1 LSPKKVQVIRGYLG
15 FLYLALTKYNEL
27 KRIIVSVTNDLVTD
41 QRVDKTCDVLTE
53 IGFEVILVGRK
64 LKNSLPIHR
73 KYSTKRFRLVFNKG
87 ILFYAEYNTR
97 LFLFLLFSRK
107 SFLFSNDLD
116 TLLPNY
122 LISKIQK
129 KKLFFDSHELFSEIP
144 ELVNKKRVKNVW
156 IYLEKIII
164 PRLENI
170 ITVSDSIKNYYHNL
184 YGISATVLRNI
195 PKIEK
200 ISQKNFEIDTKG
212 RKVILYQ
219 GSVNIGRGIELMIDT
234 MPLLNEY
241 LFIVIGDGDIIDKLK
256 TKVIKLSLENRVKFL
271 GKKTPQELKTLTPN
285 AVIGM
290 SLEEDLGLNYRYAL
304 PNKIFDYIH
313 ANVPIIVSDLPEMRS
328 VIKKYAVGELLIER
342 TPKNLA
348 KIITNMTNNSYKKE
362 MKAAKEELNWSK
374 EKEKLTSIFSKLDK

>member
-1 LSPKKVQVIRGYLG
+1 M
-15 FLYLALTKYNEL
+15 

-64 LKNSLPIHR
+64 LKNSLPIHK
-73 KYSTKRFRLVFNKG
+73 KYNSKRFRLVFNKG

-164 PRLENI
+164 PRLENV
-170 ITVSDSIKNYYHNL
+170 ITVSDSIKNHYHNL

-234 MPLLNEY
+234 MPLLNGY

-342 TPKNLA
+342 TPENLA
-348 KIITNMTNNSYKKE
+348 KTITNMTNNSYKKE

>member
-1 LSPKKVQVIRGYLG
+1 M
-15 FLYLALTKYNEL
+15 

-64 LKNSLPIHR
+64 LKNSLTIHR
-73 KYSTKRFRLVFNKG
+73 KYSAKRFRLVFNKG

-107 SFLFSNDLD
+107 NFLFSNDLD

-156 IYLEKIII
+156 KYLEKIII
-164 PRLENI
+164 PRLENV
-170 ITVSDSIKNYYHNL
+170 ITVSDSIKNHYHNL

-234 MPLLNEY
+234 MPLLNGY

-271 GKKTPQELKTLTPN
+271 GKKTPQELKNLTPN

-328 VIKKYAVGELLIER
+328 VIKKYAVGELLTER

-348 KIITNMTNNSYKKE
+348 KTITNMTNNSYKKE

>member
-1 LSPKKVQVIRGYLG
+1 
-15 FLYLALTKYNEL
+15 
-27 KRIIVSVTNDLVTD
+27 
-41 QRVDKTCDVLTE
+41 
-53 IGFEVILVGRK
+53 
-64 LKNSLPIHR
+64 
-73 KYSTKRFRLVFNKG
+73 
-87 ILFYAEYNTR
+87 
-97 LFLFLLFSRK
+97 
-107 SFLFSNDLD
+107 
-116 TLLPNY
+116 
-122 LISKIQK
+122 
-129 KKLFFDSHELFSEIP
+129 
-144 ELVNKKRVKNVW
+144 
-156 IYLEKIII
+156 
-164 PRLENI
+164 
-170 ITVSDSIKNYYHNL
+170 VSDSIKNHYHNL

-234 MPLLNEY
+234 MPLLNGY

-328 VIKKYAVGELLIER
+328 VIKKYAVGELLTER

-348 KIITNMTNNSYKKE
+348 KTITNMTNNSYKKE